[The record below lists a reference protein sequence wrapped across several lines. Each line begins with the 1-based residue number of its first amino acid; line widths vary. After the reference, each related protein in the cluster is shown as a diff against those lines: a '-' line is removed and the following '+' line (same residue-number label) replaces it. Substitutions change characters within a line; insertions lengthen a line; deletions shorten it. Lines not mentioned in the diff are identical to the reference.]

1 MRWASYFIL
10 AYLVLGVQLGMAAHV
25 QYRGA
30 GPNLALLVVV
40 FISLNAP
47 IDEAFLGSF
56 LLGALQDLVT
66 LEPMGLYAFSYGLVA
81 LLVGRVAQVA
91 HREHPLTQF
100 FMTLAGGI
108 ITGFLL
114 WIHAWIHP
122 SGMAML
128 EGGVAVP
135 VVRLSGRVIAVSI
148 LYSAILA
155 PVVLGVLQ
163 RMAALFAFEVSSR
176 RKVRV

>member
-1 MRWASYFIL
+1 MRWVSYFIL
-10 AYLVLGVQLGMAAHV
+10 AYLILGVQLGLAAHV

-30 GPNLALLVVV
+30 GPNLGLLAVV

-81 LLVGRVAQVA
+81 LLVSRLSQVA

-108 ITGFLL
+108 VTGILL

-122 SGMAML
+122 NGMALL
-128 EGGVAVP
+128 EASVAVP
-135 VVRLSGRVIAVSI
+135 TVRLSGRTIAVSI
-148 LYSAILA
+148 LYTSILA
-155 PVVLGVLQ
+155 PFVLGALQ
-163 RMAALFAFEVSSR
+163 RMAPPFAFKPLSR
-176 RKVRV
+176 RKVRG

>member
-10 AYLVLGVQLGMAAHV
+10 AYLILGVQLGMAAHV
-25 QYRGA
+25 QYRGS

-47 IDEAFLGSF
+47 MDEAFLGSF

-81 LLVGRVAQVA
+81 LLVARVAQVA

-100 FMTLAGGI
+100 FVTLAGGI

-114 WIHAWIHP
+114 WIHAW
-122 SGMAML
+122 
-128 EGGVAVP
+128 
-135 VVRLSGRVIAVSI
+135 
-148 LYSAILA
+148 
-155 PVVLGVLQ
+155 
-163 RMAALFAFEVSSR
+163 
-176 RKVRV
+176 